1 MSGAPEAGDLAG
13 RVVDN
18 SARCF
23 EDFSV
28 GQIFRSRVGR
38 TITDV
43 DNAWFTLLTLN
54 TNQLHFNDH
63 YAASTRFGRSLV
75 NSTLTLAIVTGL
87 TVPDTSENAAAN
99 LGWEAIK
106 LTKPVFVGD
115 TLWAETEVLHT
126 RESRSDP
133 NVGIVA
139 VRSRG
144 INQRGESV
152 LEFRRTFM
160 AYKRQAAAR
169 LSAFPS
175 PTQDWLV

>member
-1 MSGAPEAGDLAG
+1 MPEGG
-13 RVVDN
+13 RY
-18 SARCF
+18 F
-23 EDFSV
+23 EDFEV
-28 GQIFRSRVGR
+28 GQVFRSRVGR
-38 TITDV
+38 TITAV

-63 YAASTRFGRSLV
+63 YAASTRFGKSLV

-99 LGWEAIK
+99 LGWESVR

-115 TLWAETEVLHT
+115 TLWAESEVLAT

-133 NVGIVA
+133 QVGIVS

-144 INQRGESV
+144 INQRRESV
-152 LEFRRTFM
+152 LEFRRTIM
-160 AYKRQAAAR
+160 IYKRAAGEQID
-169 LSAFPS
+169 AFPATS
-175 PTQDWLV
+175 AEWSV